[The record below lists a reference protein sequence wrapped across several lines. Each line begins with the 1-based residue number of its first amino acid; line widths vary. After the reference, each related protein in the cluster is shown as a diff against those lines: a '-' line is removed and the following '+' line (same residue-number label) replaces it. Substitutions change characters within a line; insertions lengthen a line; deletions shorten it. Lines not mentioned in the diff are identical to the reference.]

1 MVSLPTGGKITCPNR
16 RISSSRQPLKS
27 GSNNSLI
34 PTNHL
39 VFIQRTHTALA
50 HAPLARY
57 IYIERDRVEE
67 KKNLDGLITDA
78 RNMPPEESSKHRL
91 LGRKRPAPCSL
102 AVGRCQLVNLSASTA
117 PSGKFVRVD
126 PKKNLQHGKVMER
139 KKRQGS
145 SSFPPMMFSKHK
157 TLTDGERNRRQND
170 DDDDSF
176 LPLCPAIYTIYMCA
190 CRFSIGHSSV

>member
-1 MVSLPTGGKITCPNR
+1 MSKQTHFIQSAAAQIRQQQLIDTNQSPGIYTAYTHGASSRTARAVYIYRERQGGGK
-16 RISSSRQPLKS
+16 
-27 GSNNSLI
+27 
-34 PTNHL
+34 
-39 VFIQRTHTALA
+39 
-50 HAPLARY
+50 
-57 IYIERDRVEE
+57 

-139 KKRQGS
+139 KKRHGS